1 MKTDRKSQTSNEVS
15 KAIPVME
22 ENLRLGIK
30 QVETGKVRAIKK
42 VHEEDLIVTGPV
54 VNDEIQIERIPL
66 NQYVEV
72 APPPV
77 RYEGET
83 MIIPVVEE
91 EVVVQTRLKIVEE
104 VRITRKKVETTV
116 EKPITLRREE
126 VVVKRSAE

>member
-1 MKTDRKSQTSNEVS
+1 MKTDPKSQTSNEVS
-15 KAIPVME
+15 KAIPAME

-30 QVETGKVRAIKK
+30 QVQTGKVRAIKK